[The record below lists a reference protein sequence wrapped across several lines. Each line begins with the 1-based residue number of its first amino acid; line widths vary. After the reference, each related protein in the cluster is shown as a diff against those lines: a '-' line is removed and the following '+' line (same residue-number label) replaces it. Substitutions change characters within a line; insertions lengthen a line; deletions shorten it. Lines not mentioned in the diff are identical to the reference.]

1 MVPTQENL
9 TYTCW
14 WSVNVPHAEN
24 QVVFRF
30 SYVYVILET
39 SPSRS
44 WVPTYLPT
52 FQI

>member
-1 MVPTQENL
+1 MG
-9 TYTCW
+9 
-14 WSVNVPHAEN
+14 PHPREQPDRRKTEQ

-30 SYVYVILET
+30 SYVYIILET

-52 FQI
+52 FHI